1 MSAASAARVSASI
14 AFERTPGSFCE
25 PTSDAAA
32 LPKRR
37 TGATPGHRDG
47 RIDERRLPYW
57 KFVEALA
64 LQRAADLAHVRLDA
78 QHPEHGGHCNF
89 EITSAA
95 HLRIFKIPGA
105 FATSWAVS
113 LPPLPCLSNQL
124 REDRSRREHD
134 LACSNRNLGGI
145 AESRDRPSRRGA
157 EFAIAA
163 AMAGTAR
170 HRATSRFTSSVSR
183 VSSLKRKPV
192 CSPNT
197 HLVAS
202 ATRARNV
209 GRRHRFRQAR
219 RTFAMHESRAAKS
232 TRRFFR

>member
-25 PTSDAAA
+25 PISDAAA

-78 QHPEHGGHCNF
+78 QHPEHGGHRNF

-95 HLRIFKIPGA
+95 HLRIFKGSSRNPG
-105 FATSWAVS
+105 
-113 LPPLPCLSNQL
+113 
-124 REDRSRREHD
+124 E
-134 LACSNRNLGGI
+134 
-145 AESRDRPSRRGA
+145 RGA
-157 EFAIAA
+157 DLEEE
-163 AMAGTAR
+163 
-170 HRATSRFTSSVSR
+170 V
-183 VSSLKRKPV
+183 L
-192 CSPNT
+192 
-197 HLVAS
+197 LVA
-202 ATRARNV
+202 
-209 GRRHRFRQAR
+209 
-219 RTFAMHESRAAKS
+219 
-232 TRRFFR
+232 

>member
-25 PTSDAAA
+25 PISDAAA

-78 QHPEHGGHCNF
+78 QHPEHGGHRNF

-113 LPPLPCLSNQL
+113 LPPLPCLSN
-124 REDRSRREHD
+124 
-134 LACSNRNLGGI
+134 
-145 AESRDRPSRRGA
+145 
-157 EFAIAA
+157 
-163 AMAGTAR
+163 
-170 HRATSRFTSSVSR
+170 
-183 VSSLKRKPV
+183 
-192 CSPNT
+192 
-197 HLVAS
+197 
-202 ATRARNV
+202 
-209 GRRHRFRQAR
+209 
-219 RTFAMHESRAAKS
+219 
-232 TRRFFR
+232 